1 MNCLPCFQN
10 DEDEEGTDNQTTPT
24 KTEAQPQT
32 DAAKEAAASS
42 SNAKAFTFRELAMA
56 TKNFRQECLLGEGG
70 FGRVFKG
77 KLQSTGQVVAV
88 KQLDRN
94 GMQGNNEFLVEVLM
108 LGLLQ
113 HPNLVS
119 LIGYCADG
127 DQRLLV
133 YEYFEMGN
141 LEHHLFGDDHEKQ
154 PMDWYTRMK
163 IAAGAAQGLEYLHEK
178 ANPPI
183 IYRDLKPSNILLD
196 DNYEPKLS
204 DCGLAKLGGGGG
216 NINPASRVMGTYG
229 YSAPEY
235 SSSGELT
242 LKSDMYSFG
251 VVLLELI
258 TGRRVMDTTRPNDE
272 QNLVTWA
279 QPIFRDPKRFPDLA
293 DPRLNKEFPVTSL
306 NQAVGICA
314 MCLQE
319 EPSVR
324 PLVEDVVAAL
334 SFLGVPQASTTH
346 YSAQAGKDSSPSAFS
361 PPPEQKMHYGDDANQ
376 DRVSHSDDNK
386 SNQDRKSHSDDNKSS
401 NEDSSSDESDNEGG
415 NRESVSEQQNAEG
428 GQSSVGEESGRLSER
443 QNSDDSEEDGTYTG
457 SDSGDESSNYG
468 DAENTEFENSER
480 PNPTDDVSLSSS
492 PSNSSSKFDAGN
504 LSSRHGSSRKSSP
517 TKRTGSRRRKL
528 VVTFKEPS
536 KSSIRSKS
544 KKEVNQ
550 EENSS
555 QNQPVTPE
563 DRQQSSSSE
572 NSSSSDSEDEQK
584 TARHQKGQRREASA
598 SMDENEQRVF
608 DDLQTDG
615 PKLRHLQTR

>member
-10 DEDEEGTDNQTTPT
+10 DEDEEGTENQPTPT
-24 KTEAQPQT
+24 KTDVQAQA
-32 DAAKEAAASS
+32 DAAKEAASS

-94 GMQGNNEFLVEVLM
+94 GMQGNNEFLVEILM
-108 LGLLQ
+108 LSLLQ

-133 YEYFEMGN
+133 YEYFQLGN
-141 LEHHLFGDDHEKQ
+141 LEHHLFDDDPEKK

-196 DNYEPKLS
+196 DNFEPKLS
-204 DCGLAKLGGGGG
+204 DCGLAKLGGGG
-216 NINPASRVMGTYG
+216 NMNPASRVMGTYG

-258 TGRRVMDTTRPNDE
+258 TGRRGIDTTRPNDE

-279 QPIFRDPKRFPDLA
+279 QPIFREPKRFPDLA

-324 PLVEDVVAAL
+324 PLVGDVVAAL
-334 SFLGVPQASTTH
+334 SFLGEPQPNTTH
-346 YSAQAGKDSSPSAFS
+346 YSAQAGKDSSPSTFS
-361 PPPEQKMHYGDDANQ
+361 PPPEQKMQYDDDANQ
-376 DRVSHSDDNK
+376 DQISHSDNNK
-386 SNQDRKSHSDDNKSS
+386 SNQDQGSHSDDNKSS
-401 NEDSSSDESDNEGG
+401 HDDSSSDESDNEGG
-415 NRESVSEQQNAEG
+415 NTESVSEQQNTEG
-428 GQSSVGEESGRLSER
+428 GQSSVGDESGRLSER
-443 QNSDDSEEDGTYTG
+443 QNSDDSEEEGTYSG
-457 SDSGDESSNYG
+457 SGSGDESSNYG
-468 DAENTEFENSER
+468 DAENIEFEESER
-480 PNPTDDVSLSSS
+480 LNPTDSSLSSG
-492 PSNSSSKFDAGN
+492 PSESGRRSDAGN
-504 LSSRHGSSRKSSP
+504 LSSKHGSSRRSSP

-536 KSSIRSKS
+536 KSSIRSAS
-544 KKEVNQ
+544 KKVNQ

-555 QNQPVTPE
+555 QDQSVTPE

-572 NSSSSDSEDEQK
+572 SNSSSDSEDEQRS
-584 TARHQKGQRREASA
+584 ARHQKGQRRENFG
-598 SMDENEQRVF
+598 SMDENEQRVS
-608 DDLQTDG
+608 DDANNDR
-615 PKLRHLQTR
+615 PKLRHIQTR